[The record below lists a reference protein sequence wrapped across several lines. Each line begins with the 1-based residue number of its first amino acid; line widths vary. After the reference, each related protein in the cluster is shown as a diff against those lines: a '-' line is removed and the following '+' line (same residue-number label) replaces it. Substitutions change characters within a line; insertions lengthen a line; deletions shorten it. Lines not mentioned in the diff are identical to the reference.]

1 MLQLPHFTDE
11 ELEAKEVPGLPESS
25 QWQRR
30 AQTLIFCTAGA
41 SSLTLIII
49 GNFHSHEVGPYST
62 QLLLSNKLATLIS
75 KSYLMLFLVSHAIRN
90 SRFFFLILSG
100 GHLSSATSLL
110 RFWLWRAFSN
120 PRTSS

>member
-30 AQTLIFCTAGA
+30 AQTLIFCSAGA

-62 QLLLSNKLATLIS
+62 QLLLSNKLATPLVSPILCYS
-75 KSYLMLFLVSHAIRN
+75 WFLMLLEIPD
-90 SRFFFLILSG
+90 FFFSDPFWW
-100 GHLSSATSLL
+100 ASL
-110 RFWLWRAFSN
+110 
-120 PRTSS
+120 